1 MTNTAIPPTPPPK
14 GYSSWEEFRAEGDRL
29 AHSFVD
35 ALNQVGREEIA
46 EDEGKLLRM
55 PRPAP
60 PTPNEQP
67 K

>member
-1 MTNTAIPPTPPPK
+1 MTNTTVPPTPPPK
-14 GYSSWEEFRAEGDRL
+14 GYSSWEEWGEASHRRAQR
-29 AHSFVD
+29 FVD

-55 PRPAP
+55 PLRSPSQPA
-60 PTPNEQP
+60 

>member
-1 MTNTAIPPTPPPK
+1 MTNTTVPPAPPPK
-14 GYSSWEEFRAEGDRL
+14 GYSSWDEWAEASHRRAQ
-29 AHSFVD
+29 SFVD
-35 ALNQVGREEIA
+35 ALNQVKREEIA